1 MRYLFLF
8 LFFWFSLLLSEL
20 RVLAF
25 VFLLDDNPGKL
36 SSTSI
41 NWTCTFEPSGSFHK
55 SEQFFGFAKIVVNL
69 LAPIFTIMVVIEE
82 IHAFKIKSLQ
92 LWQKISWHEHMF
104 QEHLSWQDWFYANV
118 MFIFIHDSMYFI
130 NWIWQEMQFY
140 LDDIGPTC
148 IQLLV
153 SFFSIVMNLSP

>member
-1 MRYLFLF
+1 MLFRELQSSWDRHEIFF
-8 LFFWFSLLLSEL
+8 L
-20 RVLAF
+20 V
-25 VFLLDDNPGKL
+25 GKL

-41 NWTCTFEPSGSFHK
+41 NWTCAFEPSGSFHK